1 VTDANKRIIILGAAS
16 AVAEATVRI
25 WAAQGARLVIVA
37 RDRSRLD
44 VLSSDLKIRGAS
56 EIVTIAL
63 DCSKAIVALES
74 NAMVELRGGLDIML
88 LAYGALGDQKRL
100 EGDRDALRELIETNF
115 TSAVAWGS
123 STSTVPEQHRSG
135 VLLVIGSVSG
145 DRGRRSNSYLWRL
158 QRRLDLLVGGIA
170 HKLAPIA
177 VRAVIVKPGFIDT
190 PMTAAFEKKGLLWAK
205 PGAVARVI
213 IKAAERGDSV
223 VYAPLFSAGSSR
235 CSSIFRLSSSTNS
248 TSEVPQREGPER
260 TPEGF
265 RGWIGERRLQYSR
278 VEVGRAVKVSRC
290 SSNTIANRQD
300 STRGSSRCT
309 AREGMRPA
317 LKASKR
323 RDGDGRSSPHCSTSS
338 FRASPD
344 GSP

>member
-16 AVAEATVRI
+16 AIAEATARI

-37 RDRSRLD
+37 RDWSRLD
-44 VLSSDLKIRGAS
+44 VLSSDLKICGAS

-100 EGDRDALRELIETNF
+100 EGDRDALSELIETNF
-115 TSAVAWGS
+115 TSAVAWGF
-123 STSTVPEQHRSG
+123 STSTVPEQQRSG

-158 QRRLDLLVGGIA
+158 QRRLDLLVDGIA

-205 PGAVARVI
+205 PDAVAPRFLALDHPGVPASSNFRLQQTRHLRSPNVKSQSGHQRVFGDGYASVACNI
-213 IKAAERGDSV
+213 PVWRWAER
-223 VYAPLFSAGSSR
+223 
-235 CSSIFRLSSSTNS
+235 
-248 TSEVPQREGPER
+248 
-260 TPEGF
+260 
-265 RGWIGERRLQYSR
+265 
-278 VEVGRAVKVSRC
+278 
-290 SSNTIANRQD
+290 
-300 STRGSSRCT
+300 
-309 AREGMRPA
+309 
-317 LKASKR
+317 
-323 RDGDGRSSPHCSTSS
+323 
-338 FRASPD
+338 
-344 GSP
+344 

>member
-1 VTDANKRIIILGAAS
+1 VTDANKRIIILGAA
-16 AVAEATVRI
+16 AAIAEATARI
-25 WAAQGARLVIVA
+25 LAQGARLVIVA

-56 EIVTIAL
+56 EVVTIAL
-63 DCSKAIVALES
+63 DCSKAIVAPELKAMLE
-74 NAMVELRGGLDIML
+74 LLGGLDITL
-88 LAYGALGDQKRL
+88 LAYGELSDQKRL
-100 EGDRDALRELIETNF
+100 EGDRDAFRELVEINF
-115 TSAVAWGS
+115 TSAVAWGL
-123 STSTVPEQHRSG
+123 STSAVLEQQRSG
-135 VLLVIGSVSG
+135 VLLVIGSLAG
-145 DRGRRSNSYLWRL
+145 DRGRRSNVIYGACKGGLAR
-158 QRRLDLLVGGIA
+158 LVGGIA

-205 PGAVARVI
+205 PDAVARVI
-213 IKAAERGDSV
+213 IKAAERGDPV
-223 VYAPLFSAGSSR
+223 VYAPLFGAGSSR
-235 CSSIFRLSSSTNS
+235 CSSIFQLSSSTNS
-248 TSEVPQREGPER
+248 TSEVPQREEPER

-265 RGWIGERRLQYSR
+265 RGWICERRLQYSR

-323 RDGDGRSSPHCSTSS
+323 RDGDSRSSPHCSTSS